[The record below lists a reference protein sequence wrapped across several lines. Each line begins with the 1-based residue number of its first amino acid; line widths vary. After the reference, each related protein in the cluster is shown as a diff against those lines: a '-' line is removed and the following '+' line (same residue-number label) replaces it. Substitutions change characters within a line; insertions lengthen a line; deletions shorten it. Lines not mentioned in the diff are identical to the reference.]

1 MGSFVVLKG
10 QQLLGAY
17 DDEIEA
23 LRETTK
29 THKLGT
35 FMVHKVSSHEDTQIF
50 HSSVGVLIAAKSF
63 TPYSRQGLSRVLT
76 NECDI
81 SAAWLPANSTS
92 SPTLKQFTA
101 VWDTGATSSVIT
113 QQVVDAC
120 DLAAHRHN
128 DGIWH

>member
-1 MGSFVVLKG
+1 MATVALQAEYEYYLAHKNEIVKQYDGKFVVLKG

-50 HSSVGVLIAAKSF
+50 HSSVVFS
-63 TPYSRQGLSRVLT
+63 
-76 NECDI
+76 
-81 SAAWLPANSTS
+81 
-92 SPTLKQFTA
+92 
-101 VWDTGATSSVIT
+101 
-113 QQVVDAC
+113 
-120 DLAAHRHN
+120 
-128 DGIWH
+128 